1 MTVSTQLVFPN
12 ILARFLTFL
21 IQQIIRFLYSLNF
34 QMQKHSQLC
43 SSRTWGG
50 LVSSLPG
57 LVRVQALLRKSSI
70 KKAHY
75 SKPKASQKSFHFSSD
90 LCPTGTW
97 IHMVISLPKVL
108 SLEEH
113 WTGYRVVS
121 VKLHIKCSI
130 LFIIETRGRIGKQ
143 KVALHEGIRA
153 RGASS
158 AAIKS
163 AKTKILMPAVPCHT
177 HQITSYTPG
186 FTSSSYIW
194 TRYNSCVNKP
204 DHIHSAVE
212 ALEPVTIERNR
223 KDLPHSKLPNIK
235 QTSKFCIWPVS
246 HPSSMFSAACFL

>member
-1 MTVSTQLVFPN
+1 MRRTCF
-12 ILARFLTFL
+12 I
-21 IQQIIRFLYSLNF
+21 
-34 QMQKHSQLC
+34 
-43 SSRTWGG
+43 SSWPR
-50 LVSSLPG
+50 
-57 LVRVQALLRKSSI
+57 RVQALLRKSSI

-235 QTSKFCIWPVS
+235 QNLKILYLTSQ
-246 HPSSMFSAACFL
+246 PSFKYVLCSLFLVEKTTEGPKQALKSC